1 MDWISV
7 ISAIATSI
15 AAISAAISAYQSR
28 MQTKILINE
37 KHAMVKP
44 LFRTRSIFEK
54 RVEKLIEINVKNVGY
69 SNYMHDIEVYWVG
82 TSNVQVAIKDF
93 GNLIDSNEFQL
104 FVNFTEVEEQKEIY
118 GALRICYKDILG
130 KMYDEKIIINV
141 QYKYYELTEEY
152 VPEYTSDVHQY
163 FK

>member
-7 ISAIATSI
+7 IGTIATSI

-37 KHAMVKP
+37 KHSMVKP

-54 RVEKLIEINVKNVGY
+54 RGEKLIEIDVKNVGY
-69 SNYMHDIEVYWVG
+69 PNYMHDIEVYWVG
-82 TSNVQVAIKDF
+82 TSNVQVSLKDF
-93 GNLIDSNEFQL
+93 GNLTNSNEIKL
-104 FVNFTEVEEQKEIY
+104 FVDFSKVEELKEIY
-118 GALRICYKDILG
+118 GALRISYKDILG

-141 QYKYYELTEEY
+141 QYKYNELTEGNLPIFVSE
-152 VPEYTSDVHQY
+152 VHQY